1 MLKEF
6 KEFVA
11 GGNVMD
17 MAIGIIIGAAFGKI
31 VASLVNDILMPIV
44 GNMMGGVDFG
54 QLFTHLSDSSV
65 ATLAEATELGLP
77 VLRQGA
83 FIQSIIDF
91 LIIGFTIFMVVKLIN
106 KSKKAE
112 EVEEAPV
119 ETKECP
125 KCISEISIKATKCAF
140 CASDV

>member
-6 KEFVA
+6 KDFVA

-54 QLFTHLSDSSV
+54 QLFTHLGDSTV

-77 VLRQGA
+77 VIRQGA

-91 LIIGFTIFMVVKLIN
+91 LIIGFTIFMVVKMIN
-106 KSKKAE
+106 KSKKP
-112 EVEEAPV
+112 EEAAPV
-119 ETKECP
+119 DTKECP
-125 KCISEISIKATKCAF
+125 KCISTIPLKATKCAF

>member
-54 QLFTHLSDSSV
+54 QLFMHLGDSTV

-77 VLRQGA
+77 VIRQGA

-91 LIIGFTIFMVVKLIN
+91 LIIGFTIFMVVKMIN
-106 KSKKAE
+106 KSKKPE
-112 EVEEAPV
+112 EVAPV

-125 KCISEISIKATKCAF
+125 KCISQISIKATRCPN
-140 CASDV
+140 CTSEV